1 MDVKSV
7 RDIKKLIDKVLLPGY
22 KYKTNFNCA
31 EFLIDINSR
40 LLIMAKLIEKNHKM
54 IYEFVL
60 DTQFVSDKEI
70 SYDELK
76 MVIKIIDILES
87 NRKFVLSRLKKYTVE
102 EYKKEKEE
110 RERLSNKMLEALTK
124 ELERKYIN
132 HL

>member
-31 EFLIDINSR
+31 EYLIDINSR

>member
-1 MDVKSV
+1 
-7 RDIKKLIDKVLLPGY
+7 
-22 KYKTNFNCA
+22 
-31 EFLIDINSR
+31 
-40 LLIMAKLIEKNHKM
+40 MAKLVEKNHKM